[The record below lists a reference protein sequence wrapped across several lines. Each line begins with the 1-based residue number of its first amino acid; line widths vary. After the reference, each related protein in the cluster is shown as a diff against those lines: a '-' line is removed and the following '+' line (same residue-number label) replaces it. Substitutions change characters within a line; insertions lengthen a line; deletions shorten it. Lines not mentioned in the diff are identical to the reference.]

1 MTRMRY
7 TDLFDGVQVPVIG
20 QGTWHLG
27 EDPARRTN
35 ELSAL
40 RAGIDVG
47 LTVIDTAEMYGDGA
61 SEELVGEAIRGRRD
75 EVVLVSKVYPHNA
88 SRSGVVAACERSLRR
103 LDTDRLDVYLLHW
116 AGRSPLAETVDG
128 FERLVA
134 AGKIRSWGL
143 SNFDLDDL
151 ERVPNGCATNQV
163 LYNLGSR
170 GIEFDLLPW
179 QQRLGMPLM
188 AYSPLG
194 QGPSL
199 LEHPLLAELGE
210 RHGVTSAQIAL
221 AWVIRQPGVI
231 AIPKASS
238 LEHVRQNAGAGAVV
252 LDAED
257 CLSLDNAFPAPRR
270 KQPLDIL

>member
-1 MTRMRY
+1 MRE
-7 TDLFDGVQVPVIG
+7 TDFFNGVRVPVIG

-27 EDPARRTN
+27 EDPAKRKT
-35 ELSAL
+35 EVAAL
-40 RAGIDVG
+40 GAGIDAG

-103 LDTDRLDVYLLHW
+103 LGTDRLDVYLLHW
-116 AGRSPLAETVDG
+116 SGSIPLAETVDG
-128 FERLVA
+128 FEHLRA

-151 ERVPNGCATNQV
+151 EPVPEGCATNQV

-170 GIEFDLLPW
+170 GIEFDLLLW
-179 QQRLGMPLM
+179 QQHQRMPLM

-199 LEHPLLAELGE
+199 LEHPLLAELGKW
-210 RHGVTSAQIAL
+210 HGVTAAQIAL
-221 AWVIRQPGVI
+221 AWVIRQPGII

-238 LEHVRQNAGAGAVV
+238 LEHVRQNVGAGAVV

-257 CLSLDNAFPAPRR
+257 CLALDNAFPVPRG

>member
-1 MTRMRY
+1 MRE
-7 TDLFDGVQVPVIG
+7 TDFLNGVRVPVIG

-27 EDPARRTN
+27 EDPAKRKT
-35 ELSAL
+35 EVAAL
-40 RAGIDVG
+40 GAGIDAG

-103 LDTDRLDVYLLHW
+103 LGTDRLDVYLLHW
-116 AGRSPLAETVDG
+116 SGSIPLSETVDG
-128 FERLVA
+128 FEHLRA

-151 ERVPNGCATNQV
+151 EPVPEGCATNQV

-170 GIEFDLLPW
+170 GIEFDLLLW
-179 QQRLGMPLM
+179 QQHQRMPLM

-199 LEHPLLAELGE
+199 LEHPLLAELGKW
-210 RHGVTSAQIAL
+210 HGVTAAQIAL
-221 AWVIRQPGVI
+221 AWVIRQPGII

-238 LEHVRQNAGAGAVV
+238 LEHVRQNVGAGAVV

-257 CLSLDNAFPAPRR
+257 CLALDNAFPVPRG

>member
-1 MTRMRY
+1 MRY
-7 TDLFDGVQVPVIG
+7 TDLFNGGQVPVIG

-116 AGRSPLAETVDG
+116 AGRYPLAETVDG
-128 FERLVA
+128 FDRLVA

-151 ERVPNGCATNQV
+151 KRVPDGCATNQV

-179 QQRLGMPLM
+179 QQRVGMPLM

-238 LEHVRQNAGAGAVV
+238 PEHVRQNAGAGAVV

-257 CLSLDNAFPAPRR
+257 YLSLDSAFPAPRR

>member
-1 MTRMRY
+1 MRE
-7 TDLFDGVQVPVIG
+7 TDFFNGVRVPVIG

-27 EDPARRTN
+27 EDPAKRKT
-35 ELSAL
+35 EVAAL
-40 RAGIDVG
+40 GAGIDAG

-103 LDTDRLDVYLLHW
+103 LGTDRLDVYLLHW
-116 AGRSPLAETVDG
+116 SGSIPLSETVDG
-128 FERLVA
+128 FEHLRA

-151 ERVPNGCATNQV
+151 EPVPEGCATNQV

-170 GIEFDLLPW
+170 GIEFDLLLW
-179 QQRLGMPLM
+179 QQHQRMPLM

-199 LEHPLLAELGE
+199 LEHPLLAELGKW
-210 RHGVTSAQIAL
+210 HGVTAAQIAL
-221 AWVIRQPGVI
+221 AWVIRQPGII

-238 LEHVRQNAGAGAVV
+238 LEHVRQNVGAGAVV

-257 CLSLDNAFPAPRR
+257 CLALDNAFPVPRG

>member
-1 MTRMRY
+1 MRE
-7 TDLFDGVQVPVIG
+7 TDFFNGVQVPVIG

-27 EDPARRTN
+27 EDAAKRKT
-35 ELSAL
+35 EVSAL
-40 RAGIDVG
+40 RAGIDAG

-61 SEELVGEAIRGRRD
+61 SEELVGEAIRGHRD
-75 EVVLVSKVYPHNA
+75 DVVLVSKVYPHNA

-103 LDTDRLDVYLLHW
+103 LGTDRLDGYLLHW
-116 AGRSPLAETVDG
+116 SGSFPLSETVDG
-128 FERLVA
+128 FEHLRA
-134 AGKIRSWGL
+134 AGKIRGWGL
-143 SNFDLDDL
+143 SNFDRDDL
-151 ERVPNGCATNQV
+151 RRAPDGCATNQV

-179 QQRLGMPLM
+179 QQRRGMPLM

-194 QGPSL
+194 QGPTL
-199 LEHPLLAELGE
+199 LEHPLLAEIGE
-210 RHGVTSAQIAL
+210 RHGVTGAQIAL

-238 LEHVRQNAGAGAVV
+238 REHVQQNVGAGAVV

-257 CLSLDNAFPAPRR
+257 CLSLDNAFPAPRS

>member
-1 MTRMRY
+1 MR
-7 TDLFDGVQVPVIG
+7 TTEFFDGVRVPVIG

-27 EDPARRTN
+27 EEPARRTN

-40 RAGIDVG
+40 RAGIDSG

-61 SEELVGEAIRGRRD
+61 SEELVGEAIRGQRD
-75 EVVLVSKVYPHNA
+75 EVVLVSKVYPRNA

-103 LDTDRLDVYLLHW
+103 LETDRLDVYLLHW
-116 AGRSPLAETVDG
+116 PGSVPLSETVEG
-128 FERLVA
+128 FEHLRA
-134 AGKIRSWGL
+134 AGKIRSWGV

-151 ERVPNGCATNQV
+151 EPVPEGCALNQV

-170 GIEFDLLPW
+170 GVEFDLLPW
-179 QQRLGMPLM
+179 QQRQRMPLM

-199 LEHPLLAELGE
+199 FEHPLLAELGK
-210 RHGVTSAQIAL
+210 RHGVTAAQIAL

-238 LEHVRQNAGAGAVV
+238 LEHVRQNVAAGAVV
-252 LDAED
+252 LDAQD
-257 CLSLDNAFPAPRR
+257 CLALDNVFLAPRT

>member
-1 MTRMRY
+1 MRE
-7 TDLFDGVQVPVIG
+7 TDFFNGVRVPVIG

-27 EDPARRTN
+27 EDPAKRKT
-35 ELSAL
+35 EVAAL
-40 RAGIDVG
+40 GAGIDAG

-103 LDTDRLDVYLLHW
+103 LGTDRLDVYLLHW
-116 AGRSPLAETVDG
+116 SGSIPLSETVDG
-128 FERLVA
+128 FEHLRA

-151 ERVPNGCATNQV
+151 EPVPEGCATNQV

-170 GIEFDLLPW
+170 GIEFDLLLW
-179 QQRLGMPLM
+179 QQHQRMPLM

-199 LEHPLLAELGE
+199 LEHPLLAELG
-210 RHGVTSAQIAL
+210 RWHGVTAAQIAL
-221 AWVIRQPGVI
+221 AWVIRQPGII

-238 LEHVRQNAGAGAVV
+238 LEHVRQNVGAGAVV

-257 CLSLDNAFPAPRR
+257 CLALDNAFPVPRG